1 MVSDLF
7 VHCHSQKTQ
16 KQVREGNLNSCQSAQ
31 CSHSSGFPGIAQET
45 IWGRRAPVGN
55 SGLWTRLKTD
65 ATHLSVWT
73 WSNKSRMWVRNQISS
88 CERLKKS
95 SCKTGHRNYFSN
107 GYLFIIFL
115 SSSIRREIWGME
127 EGKKWIFQLVM
138 QAASQSRLMV
148 SPGQGEQTSKD
159 HRRRT
164 KATCKHFPA
173 PCWKVHGS
181 QEEGSHDSLSGQ
193 VCLQVQPTS
202 LKSLQNWTSPTK
214 CFGSAESVLPMKTKM
229 CWIIFPQFLL
239 HDTDNQRVGQS
250 LLPHA
255 NIYTISYRKH
265 SMN

>member
-16 KQVREGNLNSCQSAQ
+16 KQVQEGNLNSCQSAQ

-115 SSSIRREIWGME
+115 SSSIRREIGGME

-138 QAASQSRLMV
+138 QAASHSRLMV
-148 SPGQGEQTSKD
+148 SPGQVNRHLRVTDG
-159 HRRRT
+159 
-164 KATCKHFPA
+164 
-173 PCWKVHGS
+173 
-181 QEEGSHDSLSGQ
+181 GQ
-193 VCLQVQPTS
+193 KPL
-202 LKSLQNWTSPTK
+202 
-214 CFGSAESVLPMKTKM
+214 
-229 CWIIFPQFLL
+229 
-239 HDTDNQRVGQS
+239 
-250 LLPHA
+250 A
-255 NIYTISYRKH
+255 NISQHLAEKCMGLKKRAVMPACRDRSVYKCSQLLSRACKTEQAPQNALDLLNQYYQWKQRCAG
-265 SMN
+265 